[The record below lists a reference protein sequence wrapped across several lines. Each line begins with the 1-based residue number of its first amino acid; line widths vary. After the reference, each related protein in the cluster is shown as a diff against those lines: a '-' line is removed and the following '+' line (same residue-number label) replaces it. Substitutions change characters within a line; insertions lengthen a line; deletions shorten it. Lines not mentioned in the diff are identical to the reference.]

1 MLSDRHLELL
11 TAFVDGELTR
21 RQRKSVLRLLYQSSE
36 ARSVL
41 QDFQENAHR
50 LLELPRRK
58 LGDDFA
64 PQVLKMIADRGLQPA
79 LEPRPVIRRL
89 QPRWLAYAAAVCLVL
104 AAGLG
109 IYFANRSSP
118 DADALVVKKV
128 NDLPKVLPESAPL
141 RVAFSELAQQPTR
154 EMLAK
159 RLERETAVHLDV
171 TVRDRASAV
180 KRLQDVL
187 AGQGIKTIVEPRAQ
201 AKLKKG
207 GQGKA
212 EYLVYAENIQADEL
226 ETMLR
231 QLADVPRKAGW
242 AADDG
247 AGQANLKS
255 AFESMVVTSLSVQ
268 DRNHLSSLGVDASEP
283 GVRRKSPGEVR
294 SFIEDAPKDKN
305 PRVGFPAPKYERFAM
320 VLANDGDQSALSSDE
335 MKMFLARRQQQRP
348 GTVQV
353 LFVIRQA

>member
-50 LLELPRRK
+50 LRELPRRK

-64 PQVLKMIADRGLQPA
+64 PQVLKVIADRGLQPA
-79 LEPRPVIRRL
+79 LEPRPVTRRL
-89 QPRWLAYAAAVCLVL
+89 QPRWLAYAAAACLVL

-128 NDLPKVLPESAPL
+128 NDPPKVPESVPL

-159 RLERETAVHLDV
+159 RLDRETAVHLDV

-180 KRLQDVL
+180 KRLQDVF
-187 AGQGIKTIVEPRAQ
+187 AGQGIKTIVEPKAQ
-201 AKLKKG
+201 AKLKEG

-212 EYLVYAENIQADEL
+212 EYLVYTENIQADEL

-242 AADDG
+242 AADEG
-247 AGQANLKS
+247 AAQDDPKS
-255 AFESMVVTSLSVQ
+255 TFESMVVTSLSAQ
-268 DRNHLSSLGVDASEP
+268 DRKNLSSLGVDASESV
-283 GVRRKSPGEVR
+283 VRRKSQGEVR
-294 SFIEDAPKDKN
+294 SFIEDVPKGKS
-305 PRVGFPAPKYERFAM
+305 PRMGFPAPKYERFAM
-320 VLANDGDQSALSSDE
+320 VLTTDGNQGASLSDE
-335 MKMFLARRQQQRP
+335 VKMFLARRQQQRP